1 MAATILGL
9 TGFALFF
16 IYDINSFT
24 RQSALV
30 HRAFALGAVLVA
42 LSALLSLADAWR
54 QGAFAGIGDALCL
67 ALGALCLAAMV
78 YCLFFALP
86 FDATYREQSGVRAA
100 YTGGAYALCRHPGV
114 VCFWGAA
121 IFWGLAALPSR
132 LWLLGAALSLCNTL
146 YAWFQDRVTFPKLFS
161 NYADYRGLAPF
172 LLPTAGSIRRA
183 LRTWGAPADEEVE
196 K

>member
-1 MAATILGL
+1 MAAMILGL

-24 RQSALV
+24 RQSALL
-30 HRAFALGAVLVA
+30 HRFFALGALLVA
-42 LSALLSLADAWR
+42 LAAGLALADAWR
-54 QGAFAGIGDALCL
+54 QGAFTGGWDALCL
-67 ALGALCLAAMV
+67 ALGALCFAAMV

-86 FDATYREQSGVRAA
+86 FDATYREEARVRRA

-121 IFWGLAALPSR
+121 ILWGLAALPST
-132 LWLLGAALSLCNTL
+132 LWQLGAVLSICNTL

-161 NYADYRGLAPF
+161 NYADYRRQAPF